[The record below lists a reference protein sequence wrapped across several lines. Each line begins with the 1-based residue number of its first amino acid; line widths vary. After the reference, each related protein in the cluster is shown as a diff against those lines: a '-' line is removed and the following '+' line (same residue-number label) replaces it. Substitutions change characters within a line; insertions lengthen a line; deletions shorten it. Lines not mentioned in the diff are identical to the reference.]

1 MGYKSIQ
8 EGKALYGVGANDRFE
23 NPMRCFRYE
32 QGKRCLVF
40 SLERELGPG
49 GEGGR
54 KWMEEA
60 VFKLKIQTKDIILSI
75 LIRNT

>member
-54 KWMEEA
+54 K
-60 VFKLKIQTKDIILSI
+60 
-75 LIRNT
+75 